1 MECDFD
7 VMVNISSI
15 KDPMY
20 DFLVEKIRSGESVI
34 DTIEAFDFVLKL
46 LDE

>member
-15 KDPMY
+15 KDQMY

-34 DTIEAFDFVLKL
+34 DTIGAFDFVLKL